1 MVSPSSR
8 AARMCTA
15 PIIVLSARHDERA
28 KVRAL
33 DAGADDYLTKPFGM
47 GDSSP
52 ECVRAYAE
60 QSRS

>member
-1 MVSPSSR
+1 
-8 AARMCTA
+8 MCTA

-33 DAGADDYLTKPFGM
+33 DAGADDYVTKPFGM

-52 ECVRAYAE
+52 ECVRPYAE